1 MVIISLST
9 FSSVHRLTSTAQSP
23 GFTFQSLNVNVKVK
37 QHSHG
42 FLFHRASIFPRFV
55 DALLN
60 DQFNIQWDIHNLP
73 LYLKC
78 DVCNIPYSV
87 IGKQET
93 EYEVTIL
100 IYLHVKISPY

>member
-1 MVIISLST
+1 MISIEG
-9 FSSVHRLTSTAQSP
+9 QI
-23 GFTFQSLNVNVKVK
+23 
-37 QHSHG
+37 

-60 DQFNIQWDIHNLP
+60 DQYNIQWDIHNLP

-78 DVCNIPYSV
+78 DVCNIPYTI

-93 EYEVTIL
+93 EYEVTLCKIL
-100 IYLHVKISPY
+100 NFSKEMH